1 MSDRRGF
8 TLIEL
13 LAVVTIIGVLASIA
27 VPRYSYLKQRAY
39 IASML
44 SDLHNLVSAEEAF
57 YSVNGDYAGGITPGA
72 EVPGMGGSGRATLL
86 PSPGV
91 VITVT
96 WHSSNSK
103 GEGWSAVATHP
114 GVTDPSRDEC
124 GVFVGDPSYS
134 PSASVTRPGVIT
146 CY

>member
-1 MSDRRGF
+1 MRDRRGF

-13 LAVVTIIGVLASIA
+13 LAVVTIIGILASMA
-27 VPRYSYLKQRAY
+27 VPRYAYLKQRAF
-39 IASML
+39 IASMI
-44 SDLHNLVSAEEAF
+44 SDLHNLISAEEAF

-72 EVPGMGGSGRATLL
+72 EVPGTGGAGRATLI

-91 VITVT
+91 SITVT
-96 WHSSNSK
+96 WHYSDSN

-114 GVTDPSRDEC
+114 GVTDPNRDQC
-124 GVFVGDPSYS
+124 GVFMGNVSYS
-134 PSASVTRPGVIT
+134 PSASVTQPGVIT